1 MRKELIETDVEKA
14 ILSLSI
20 SPLEIIFIS
29 VISLIGSLIH
39 RYVIRSDDYKNDS
52 KLYIVIDS
60 FIVVT
65 IDTIICVS
73 IDQFIIS
80 LSPRLILLPPLLL
93 GLIGKELIEYMSEIG
108 SSFKLIE
115 YILSFVGIHRKNA
128 KAVDIDD
135 IKVKKRKQ
143 KQNYINMIEL
153 ERNYNQKILL
163 LINEIDIL
171 ISDYFDHKID
181 TVRFVLR
188 YKKIILDI
196 RDIKEELKRK
206 EDISVNTAVKLSRLL
221 KNQEYIDRI
230 YNELLDKREHED

>member
-60 FIVVT
+60 FRVVT

-73 IDQFIIS
+73 IDQFIVS

-163 LINEIDIL
+163 LMNEIDIL

>member
-1 MRKELIETDVEKA
+1 MIETDVEKS

-20 SPLEIIFIS
+20 SPLEILFIS
-29 VISLIGSLIH
+29 VISLMGSLIH

-52 KLYIVIDS
+52 KLDIVIDS

-65 IDTIICVS
+65 VDTIICIS
-73 IDQFIIS
+73 IDQFIVSI
-80 LSPRLILLPPLLL
+80 SPRLILLPPLLL

-115 YILSFVGIHRKNA
+115 YILSFIGIRRKNA

-143 KQNYINMIEL
+143 NYINMIEL
-153 ERNYNQKILL
+153 ERNYNQKILV
-163 LINEIDIL
+163 LINKIDIL

-181 TVRFVLR
+181 TTRFVLR

-196 RDIKEELKRK
+196 CDIKEELKRK
-206 EDISVNTAVKLSRLL
+206 VDIPVNTAVKLSRLL